1 MLLSGAF
8 KSRSISCNKSNF
20 RAGHGPGPAVVV
32 GQFGRPPVVGWQLAR
47 GRHGMTVTG
56 TGEPATYSSNGQ
68 PVRRNHCHLDNL

>member
-32 GQFGRPPVVGWQLAR
+32 ERPRSPTGRRLPIGPGPARNDSHWDRRTRHLLVKRPAGPPKSLPFR
-47 GRHGMTVTG
+47 
-56 TGEPATYSSNGQ
+56 
-68 PVRRNHCHLDNL
+68 

>member
-20 RAGHGPGPAVVV
+20 GAGHGPGPTVVV
-32 GQFGRPPVVGWQLAR
+32 ERFGSTPLRGCQLAR
-47 GRHGMTVTG
+47 GRRGMTVTG